1 MNPMNIKICTEIHV
15 VKIQMKC
22 LLNVQEAKNTLA
34 ALIVMTSKGPLSLS
48 KFSLTKFLMKL

>member
-1 MNPMNIKICTEIHV
+1 MNIKICTEIHV